1 MPDLYVRQNNPFYK
15 AKQQTKRKNNMT
27 GEENNNLDERP
38 EDDKIF
44 NNYKD
49 GLDNLKTPTKSA
61 KELFKDNY
69 SKELANLLA
78 II

>member
-1 MPDLYVRQNNPFYK
+1 
-15 AKQQTKRKNNMT
+15 MT